1 MMPAGGSVRRRLA
14 VVALMSCAP
23 AAPVLA
29 SGLGTTVS
37 VILGLFAAALA
48 INVVLVAVASER
60 SHRGEDASSIKDAR
74 AIANQCVHIFDVLG
88 GFIAKVGKASAGGA
102 ESAEDVAGA
111 GGAES
116 AEDSAHR
123 ALDQLAARTRLLV
136 TQYRRYLEPAT
147 LEALRYVE
155 MEILDAQLRKKTPA
169 SLVLTIGK
177 AMWELDRGIRGVDDP
192 ELAAMRRRI

>member
-1 MMPAGGSVRRRLA
+1 
-14 VVALMSCAP
+14 
-23 AAPVLA
+23 VLA

-88 GFIAKVGKASAGGA
+88 GFIAKVGKASAGGAESAEDVAGAGGA